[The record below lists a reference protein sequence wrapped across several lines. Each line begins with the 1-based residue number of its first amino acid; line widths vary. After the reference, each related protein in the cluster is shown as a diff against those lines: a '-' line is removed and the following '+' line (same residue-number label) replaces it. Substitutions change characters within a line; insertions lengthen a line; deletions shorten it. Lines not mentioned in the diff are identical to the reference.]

1 MKKIWLLMISL
12 VVLVASTGC
21 GSDGGALQVAGAGAG
36 PKSKGTITIVWLQGE
51 SGAVVK
57 ETRDELGKVME
68 KATGKKVEHTI
79 MTEDTDAIEAIANGH
94 ADLAF
99 IGTEGYV
106 RANAANPKV
115 QPLVVASGETGTLE
129 DAFYFSLV
137 SVRQGEEGA
146 YQRGH
151 GYALEPIAGKKIS
164 FVSKSS
170 LSGFKVP
177 AHEMIGSL
185 GRMDKDMDKDLTTD
199 DLLQGGKD
207 RVFREV
213 LYGGTHAGSLANL
226 LTGKADAAVFCDL
239 CVADD
244 IELSSGTEN
253 MPGAVYKVKTGAA
266 EPLQALAG
274 KAFTIISVTPV
285 LNPPFAINTGTIS
298 SEDQQKLLDAFTSDE
313 VSGNPGIFLPE
324 DAEGSGLFKQ
334 TSGMERFLP
343 VDDAWYHPI
352 RELTE

>member
-12 VVLVASTGC
+12 VVLVAAAGC
-21 GSDGGALQVAGAGAG
+21 GTNGGALHVAGAGAG
-36 PKSKGTITIVWLQGE
+36 PKSEGTITIAWLQGE

-57 ETRDELGKVME
+57 EARDELGKVIE
-68 KATGKKVEHTI
+68 KATGKQVEHTI
-79 MTEDTDAIEAIANGH
+79 LTEDMDAIDAIANGQ

-129 DAFYFSLV
+129 DAFYFSWV

-146 YQRGH
+146 YERGP

-164 FVSKSS
+164 FVSDSS
-170 LSGFKVP
+170 MSGFKVP
-177 AHEMIGSL
+177 AHELIGAL
-185 GRMDKDMDKDLTTD
+185 GRLDKHPDLTTD

-207 RVFREV
+207 RIFHDV
-213 LYGGTHAGSLANL
+213 LYGGTHPGSLANL
-226 LTGKADAAVFCDL
+226 LTGKADVAAFCDL
-239 CVADD
+239 CLSDD
-244 IELSSGTEN
+244 IELSSGTAK
-253 MPGAVYKVKTGAA
+253 MPGAVYKVKADAA
-266 EPLQALAG
+266 EPLHALAG

-285 LNPPFAINTGTIS
+285 LNPPFAINTDTVSG
-298 SEDQQKLLDAFTSDE
+298 EDQQKLLDAFTSDE
-313 VSGNPGIFLPE
+313 VSGNPHIFLPE

-343 VDDAWYHPI
+343 VDDAWFHPI
-352 RELTE
+352 RELID

>member
-21 GSDGGALQVAGAGAG
+21 GSNGGALHVAGAGAG

-51 SGAVVK
+51 YGTVVK
-57 ETRDELGKVME
+57 ETRDELGKE
-68 KATGKKVEHTI
+68 IAKATGKKVEHTI

-129 DAFYFSLV
+129 DAFYFSWV

-164 FVSKSS
+164 FVSESS

-177 AHEMIGSL
+177 AHELIGSL
-185 GRMDKDMDKDLTTD
+185 GRMDKDQDLTTD

-207 RVFREV
+207 QVFREV
-213 LYGGTHAGSLANL
+213 LYGETHQGSLANL
-226 LTGKADAAVFCDL
+226 LTGQADAAIFCDL
-239 CVADD
+239 CVSDD
-244 IELSSGTEN
+244 IELSSGTAN
-253 MPGAVYKVKTGAA
+253 MPGSVYKVKTDAA
-266 EPLQALAG
+266 DPLHALAG

-285 LNPPFAINTGTIS
+285 LNPPFAVNTDTVS

-313 VSGNPGIFLPE
+313 VSGNPNIFLPE

-334 TSGMERFLP
+334 TSGMERFLL
-343 VDDAWYHPI
+343 VDDAWFHPI
-352 RELTE
+352 RELID